1 MSDFNLHHATFK
13 QALVYAKALSGMTN
27 EEIAEASGING
38 PQVSRYFQ
46 EHDAYAPAPYLL
58 PTLCRVLGNTVL
70 VDWLNA
76 QVAELRPA
84 TSIRNV
90 QDLTM
95 AVMRATENTGALRI
109 VRPWKQLL
117 TAPLPG
123 TKRAPFRHSSVRMAT
138 GTMRRQM
145 LLKLWPEARNE
156 PGPFLFCHAR
166 MGNAAMAV

>member
-76 QVAELRPA
+76 QVEELRPA
-84 TSIRNV
+84 AAIRTV

-95 AVMRATENTGALRI
+95 AVMRATQNTGDLNSKTLAAI
-109 VRPWKQLL
+109 ADGQI
-117 TAPLPG
+117 
-123 TKRAPFRHSSVRMAT
+123 S
-138 GTMRRQM
+138 QQ
-145 LLKLWPEARNE
+145 EARALQAQFRKNGNWNHEAADALE
-156 PGPFLFCHAR
+156 PLSKKG
-166 MGNAAMAV
+166 AAS

>member
-1 MSDFNLHHATFK
+1 MHNFNLHHSTFK

-27 EEIAEASGING
+27 EDISEASGING
-38 PQVSRYFQ
+38 SQVSRYFQ

-58 PTLCRVLGNTVL
+58 PLFCRVLGNTVL

-95 AVMRATENTGALRI
+95 AVMRATENTGALNSKTLEAI
-109 VRPWKQLL
+109 ADGTL
-117 TAPLPG
+117 T
-123 TKRAPFRHSSVRMAT
+123 RD
-138 GTMRRQM
+138 
-145 LLKLWPEARNE
+145 EARTLQAQFRKN
-156 PGPFLFCHAR
+156 
-166 MGNAAMAV
+166 GNWNHEAADALEALAGGKE